1 MKEEERVKEEE
12 ERDRVTELLK
22 KNKDKIDEIQKREME
37 KVESQYQ

>member
-12 ERDRVTELLK
+12 ERDRMTELQK